1 MTKAVKE
8 KSFTAF
14 YGAPSMGALLRVK
27 VPRLPD
33 SGKVIAEHQG
43 CPS

>member
-1 MTKAVKE
+1 MI
-8 KSFTAF
+8 TAF
-14 YGAPSMGALLRVK
+14 SSVPSMGALLRVK
-27 VPRLPD
+27 VPRPPD